1 MVLPMLT
8 KFINR
13 KAYTKCIEIIIAMY
27 KILNCHLFRHF
38 PGARNCLLVY
48 PYFLYKKFIEDQTGI
63 IFNKIHSH
71 LQNGCILDVGACLG
85 YTAKCFANKDFS
97 DRTVFAFEPHPFNY
111 QQLKKISRSVSNITP
126 INVAIGPRNGEI
138 SLFENQDSFAD
149 HRVINSVFESK
160 IGQSDNRIQVPM
172 ISIDSFIKESGNI
185 DVALVKIDVQGYEVE
200 VCRGMIETIINNP
213 DIMVL
218 IELAPTALTDL
229 GFKFEEIFSFFS
241 QRGFDCYSLQDSNII
256 KIDIK
261 RLTNI
266 LKYFEYIDVI
276 FTKQI
281 LTTR

>member
-97 DRTVFAFEPHPFNY
+97 NRTVFAFESHPFNY
-111 QQLKKISRSVSNITP
+111 QQLKKSRD
-126 INVAIGPRNGEI
+126 
-138 SLFENQDSFAD
+138 LFLTLLQSMWRLALETV
-149 HRVINSVFESK
+149 RYLYSK
-160 IGQSDNRIQVPM
+160 I
-172 ISIDSFIKESGNI
+172 
-185 DVALVKIDVQGYEVE
+185 KIVSLI
-200 VCRGMIETIINNP
+200 IE
-213 DIMVL
+213 
-218 IELAPTALTDL
+218 
-229 GFKFEEIFSFFS
+229 
-241 QRGFDCYSLQDSNII
+241 
-256 KIDIK
+256 
-261 RLTNI
+261 
-266 LKYFEYIDVI
+266 
-276 FTKQI
+276 
-281 LTTR
+281 